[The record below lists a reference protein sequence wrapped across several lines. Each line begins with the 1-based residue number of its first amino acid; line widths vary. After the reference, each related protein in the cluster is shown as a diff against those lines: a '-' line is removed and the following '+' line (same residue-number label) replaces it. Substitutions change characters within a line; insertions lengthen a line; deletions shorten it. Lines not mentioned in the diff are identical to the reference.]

1 MILKDLGVAIPVNT
15 SNYLLFIYLY
25 LTEQKHLLRI
35 RRNLISRSSQER
47 TIDLARR
54 ISRETRV
61 FACLLQIIYM
71 LLIISTFLPLKWR
84 LKTDDTIQY
93 NDSLL

>member
-35 RRNLISRSSQER
+35 RRNLIVEALRNGQSICLVVSLGKHVFSR
-47 TIDLARR
+47 
-54 ISRETRV
+54 V
-61 FACLLQIIYM
+61 CY
-71 LLIISTFLPLKWR
+71 K
-84 LKTDDTIQY
+84 
-93 NDSLL
+93 